1 MLDVLIV
8 IPARMGSSRFPGKP
22 LALISGEMMIR
33 RVVQNAL
40 NSKLASNVIVAGCDE
55 EVRQAIY
62 DLPVSFV
69 ETSNRHTRASDRTL
83 EATQQLESKLGK
95 SFQLVVMLQGD
106 EPCISGPDIDKQV
119 EFHLQNADVG
129 ISNLV
134 SEIASREEF
143 ANPNT
148 IKCAL
153 NATDNTVVFM
163 SRAQIVSESF
173 ADVSVL
179 GKQVCSIA
187 FRRDQLD
194 KFGHLAESPLEISE
208 SIDMLRVIENHL
220 PVHWVSIRSRTHA
233 VDVPSDIPI
242 VERILANVD
251 EPGL

>member
-1 MLDVLIV
+1 MSEVLVV

-33 RVVQNAL
+33 RVAKNAL
-40 NSKLASNVIVAGCDE
+40 DSKLASTVVVAGCDE
-55 EVRQAIY
+55 EVREAIS
-62 DLPVSFV
+62 DLPVEYL
-69 ETSNRHTRASDRTL
+69 ETSNSHTRASDRTL
-83 EATQQLESKLGK
+83 EATQVLESKLRK
-95 SFQLVVMLQGD
+95 SFKLVIMLQGD
-106 EPCISGPDIDKQV
+106 EPCILGHEIDRQV
-119 EFHLQNADVG
+119 EFHLQNSDVG

-134 SEIASREEF
+134 GEIASREDF

-153 NATDNTVVFM
+153 NSSDNTVIFM

-173 ADVSVL
+173 TDVSVL

-194 KFGHLAESPLEISE
+194 KFGQLAESPLEIAE

-220 PVHWVSIRSRTHA
+220 PVHWVSIKSRTHA